1 MLHFLQQTHLQGARG
16 CRGFPLGPTDL
27 LVLMRIN
34 LLFEP
39 GSGEYSIPFDSI
51 EGEGK
56 LLR

>member
-1 MLHFLQQTHLQGARG
+1 VLHFLQQTHFQGARG

-39 GSGEYSIPFDSI
+39 GSGDFSISV
-51 EGEGK
+51 EAEGK
-56 LLR
+56 LVR